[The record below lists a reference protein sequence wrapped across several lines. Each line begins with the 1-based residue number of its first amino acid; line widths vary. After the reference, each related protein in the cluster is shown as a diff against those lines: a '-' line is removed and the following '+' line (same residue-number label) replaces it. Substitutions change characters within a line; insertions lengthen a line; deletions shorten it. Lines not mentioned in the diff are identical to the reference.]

1 MLIIFIFIP
10 YFCKHILRILWLQC
24 MKGLLVDADQ
34 ILIALQNGLS
44 QQEVNFATFIEQQ
57 HEVHY
62 LLQNAKFLP
71 IY

>member
-1 MLIIFIFIP
+1 V
-10 YFCKHILRILWLQC
+10 QC

>member
-1 MLIIFIFIP
+1 
-10 YFCKHILRILWLQC
+10 

-62 LLQNAKFLP
+62 LLQNAKFFTYLLSS
-71 IY
+71 YC